1 MTELD
6 QLKEKTARN
15 GHTQCAAR
23 LAAMSQAARQVIN
36 PTIVA
41 EVVETSITAENGPT
55 GNPQQQKSSKESSE
69 QGPKKT
75 STSNHKDKNKSPKN
89 SPDSGNFS
97 LYISDHKKLN
107 QIIEE
112 TVESCFLSANQ
123 EFVNYD

>member
-55 GNPQQQKSSKESSE
+55 GNQQQKSKEGGE
-69 QGPKKT
+69 TGPKKT

-89 SPDSGNFS
+89 SPDSGNFHYRS
-97 LYISDHKKLN
+97 KLLN
-107 QIIEE
+107 KNGDGGMIEAA
-112 TVESCFLSANQ
+112 SFLILINSK
-123 EFVNYD
+123 